1 MGILD
6 EAVDISELKQC
17 GLWTIYGKSGSG
29 KTAFIGTFPKP
40 LLYVKIGDDGS
51 NTIRN
56 VEGIKVIVADT
67 PEKAKKILTEA
78 RKDKTYKTVA
88 LDTFG
93 LIVNEWVNDNI
104 VAKKKRMTQQSWGD
118 LKTDV
123 DELVR
128 LAHKLSEKKIVVLS
142 LHEIMDNIE
151 GLEDEILPDVR
162 PNINKAT
169 RNYLEGMSNFGIHT
183 TKVMKEKVSK
193 KTGETKEVVMFAA
206 HVGANPY
213 YWTKLQVSTDTSVPE
228 LVFNP
233 TYDKIMNIINGG
245 E

>member
-6 EAVDISELKQC
+6 EAVDISEISQC

-29 KTAFIGTFPKP
+29 KTALLGTFPKP
-40 LLYVKIGDDGS
+40 MLYVKIGDDGS

-67 PEKAKKILTEA
+67 IEKVKRILIEA
-78 RKDKTYKTVA
+78 RKDKHYKTVA

-118 LKTDV
+118 LKTDI

-128 LAHKLSEKKIVVLS
+128 LSHKLSEKKIVVLS
-142 LHEIMDNIE
+142 LHEITDNIE

-183 TKVMKEKVSK
+183 TKVMKEKTNK

-213 YWTKLQVSTDTSVPE
+213 YWTKLQVSPETKVPE

-233 TYDKIMNIINGG
+233 TYDKIINIINGG